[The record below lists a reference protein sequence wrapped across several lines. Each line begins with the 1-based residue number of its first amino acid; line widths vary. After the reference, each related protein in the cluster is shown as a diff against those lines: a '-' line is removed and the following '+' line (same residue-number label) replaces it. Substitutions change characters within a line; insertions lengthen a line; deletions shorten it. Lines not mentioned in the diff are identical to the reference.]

1 METPKTKASQSQLS
15 ALSKEFVPTSAN
27 AGHSQKAAAA
37 SSDNQIVLFKNQE
50 SYLTKIPQAPKY
62 MYGPNYMHQQQQQ
75 RQQQYSYFYCSSGL
89 GGPSGGIWMTLSL
102 TSSQKW

>member
-15 ALSKEFVPTSAN
+15 ALSKEFVPTFAN
-27 AGHSQKAAAA
+27 AGHAQKAAAP

-50 SYLTKIPQAPKY
+50 SDWTKIPQAPQY

-75 RQQQYSYFYCSSGL
+75 RQQYSYFYCSSGL
-89 GGPSGGIWMTLSL
+89 GGPSGGIWMTLSV